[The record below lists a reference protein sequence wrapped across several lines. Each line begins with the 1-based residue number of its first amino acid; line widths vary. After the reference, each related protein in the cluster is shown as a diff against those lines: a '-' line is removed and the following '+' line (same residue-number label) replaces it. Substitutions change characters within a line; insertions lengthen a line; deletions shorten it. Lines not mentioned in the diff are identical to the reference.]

1 MKIPFWTNEPL
12 ILVNKNYISELWPNS
27 NMTQNQKMNA
37 ISRLIILLTFVGLIF
52 SFSMKLLVTGIITLG
67 IIVFL
72 DYNKKKK
79 SKNINLKE
87 GFTNPEVYK
96 KLKGSFYQSNPGN
109 PLSNVLLTEIHDNP
123 NRKAAPPAFNP
134 EVENEINRNTKEM
147 IKSLNPGQKNIDE
160 RLFKDLGD
168 NFQFDQSMRNFYSSP
183 NTLVPN
189 DQTAFAEYCYGDM
202 VSCKDGDALA
212 CERNVQTYIPGL

>member
-12 ILVNKNYISELWPNS
+12 ILVDKNYISELWPNS

-37 ISRLIILLTFVGLIF
+37 ISRLIILLTCVGLIF

-96 KLKGSFYQSNPGN
+96 KLKSNFYQSNPGN

-123 NRKAAPPAFNP
+123 ERKAAPPAFNP